1 MKQEFI
7 SDKTLTG
14 IAIKQG
20 LKYRRNYNSTNIST
34 ISFDC
39 WDIFSTLYCFINI
52 YKRVEALNTRF

>member
-14 IAIKQG
+14 IKQG

-39 WDIFSTLYCFINI
+39 WDIF
-52 YKRVEALNTRF
+52 